1 MKTVF
6 LFCAFLSALG
16 LVPLEGIILFVKQGA
31 SAQINCGVKI
41 KNQNVEWTYG
51 DQKSLIVR
59 INGRSGKQT
68 KGNIP
73 NIQVKRSGE
82 HLEIPSVGGGDVGL
96 YTCKVD
102 SAEHKHRLY
111 IVTASVTPSSDVL
124 LGTAASL
131 HCQVTGEPKPKVE
144 WLRPGGGLTESSGQV
159 QLSDVTLKDA
169 GDWTCRIS
177 KDGETHQEIVNVR
190 VQSSK
195 PTVPPSGPK
204 DVSVTRCSNCSTVLQ
219 PGETE
224 GGEVV
229 VHGHG
234 GLSLWGLSLWVWI
247 AVGAGGLVLILL
259 VVLVVL
265 MQRRNRRMK
274 RRGHKLRTVRQPLKP
289 NEYCHCTN
297 RAVGPPPKGRPRE
310 KPSPVA
316 KQQHSTGRSN
326 VGSGR

>member
-16 LVPLEGIILFVKQGA
+16 LVTLEGNILFVKQGV
-31 SAQINCGVKI
+31 STKINCGVKI
-41 KNQNVEWTYG
+41 TNQNVEWTFG

-59 INGRSGKQT
+59 INGRNGKQT
-68 KGNIP
+68 KGNFP

-82 HLEIPSVGGGDVGL
+82 YLDIQSADVGHAGL

-102 SAEHKHRLY
+102 NTEHRHRLY
-111 IVTASVTPSSDVL
+111 IVTASVSPSSDIL

-144 WLRPGGGLTESSGQV
+144 WLRPGGELAESSGQV
-159 QLSDVTLKDA
+159 QLSDVTLEDA
-169 GDWTCRIS
+169 GHWTCQIS
-177 KDGETHQEIVNVR
+177 KDEEIHQETVNIR

-195 PTVPPSGPK
+195 PTVPPSGPR
-204 DVSVTRCSNCSTVLQ
+204 DVTVTQCLNCSAVLQ
-219 PGETE
+219 PE
-224 GGEVV
+224 GGEVGV
-229 VHGHG
+229 PGKG

-274 RRGHKLRTVRQPLKP
+274 RRGRKLRTVRQPLKP
-289 NEYCHCTN
+289 NEYCHCNN

-316 KQQHSTGRSN
+316 KQQH
-326 VGSGR
+326 

>member
-16 LVPLEGIILFVKQGA
+16 LVTLEGNILFVKQGV
-31 SAQINCGVKI
+31 STKINCGVKI
-41 KNQNVEWTYG
+41 TNQNVEWTFG

-59 INGRSGKQT
+59 INGRNGKQT
-68 KGNIP
+68 KGNFP

-82 HLEIPSVGGGDVGL
+82 YLDIQSADVGHAGL
-96 YTCKVD
+96 YTCK
-102 SAEHKHRLY
+102 
-111 IVTASVTPSSDVL
+111 
-124 LGTAASL
+124 
-131 HCQVTGEPKPKVE
+131 VTGEPKPKVE
-144 WLRPGGGLTESSGQV
+144 WLRPGGELAESSGQV
-159 QLSDVTLKDA
+159 QLSDVTLEDA
-169 GDWTCRIS
+169 GHWTCQIS
-177 KDGETHQEIVNVR
+177 KDEEIHQETVNIR

-195 PTVPPSGPK
+195 PTVPPSGPR
-204 DVSVTRCSNCSTVLQ
+204 DVTVTQCLNCSAVLQ
-219 PGETE
+219 PE
-224 GGEVV
+224 GGEVGV
-229 VHGHG
+229 PGKG

-274 RRGHKLRTVRQPLKP
+274 RRGRKLRTVRQPLKP
-289 NEYCHCTN
+289 NEYCHCNN

-316 KQQHSTGRSN
+316 KQQH
-326 VGSGR
+326 